1 VVTNSVKG
9 YLNDRISGV
18 NEVAIATIELPFIG
32 VSKNIA
38 IKLPDSMASGAANLI
53 DGALEKL
60 GAAVSGVLGV
70 SRSWQ

>member
-1 VVTNSVKG
+1 
-9 YLNDRISGV
+9 
-18 NEVAIATIELPFIG
+18 

-38 IKLPDSMASGAANLI
+38 IKLPDSLASGAANLI

-60 GAAVSGVLGV
+60 GAAVSGVSGV